1 MMIATGFAAI
11 WPFSSAKEA
20 ADYMGH
26 PPAGKAKRLV
36 HHPLI
41 TTKSGLEG
49 MTVAD
54 IRSRLARARAATV
67 ARAGGT
73 PLHPHPRTPDAASSL
88 RPPTASSV
96 MRLVAD
102 VARLE
107 GELAAARAQVAALEA
122 TADVDPLT
130 EIFNRRGFKRELAR
144 AVAYVKRYETPAAL
158 VYVDLDGFKPV
169 NDAHGHAAGDAM
181 LKAVAATLRRHVR
194 ASDTVARV
202 GGDEFVLLLW
212 HLGAADAARKAA
224 ATEDLIAA
232 TEIAWNGARL
242 SVGAS
247 AGFTELTPRDDA
259 GDVLARADQ
268 AMYARKAER
277 KRGR

>member
-1 MMIATGFAAI
+1 
-11 WPFSSAKEA
+11 
-20 ADYMGH
+20 
-26 PPAGKAKRLV
+26 
-36 HHPLI
+36 
-41 TTKSGLEG
+41 

-130 EIFNRRGFKRELAR
+130 EIFNRRGFERELAR

-158 VYVDLDGFKPV
+158 VYVDLDDFKPV

-212 HLGAADAARKAA
+212 HLGAPDAARKAA

-232 TEIAWNGARL
+232 TEVAWNGARL